1 MAWRAISS
9 APAFTWRLCRQHVD
23 KVVLVQEDEIAGAM
37 RWALEVPHFAAG
49 GKCCARHRRAAA
61 GLLDL
66 TDRHVAV
73 VTTGRNVSLETLR
86 SILE

>member
-1 MAWRAISS
+1 MAGNIERTSI
-9 APAFTWRLCRQHVD
+9 TWRLCRQHVD
-23 KVVLVQEDEIAGAM
+23 QVVLVEEDEIAGAM
-37 RWALEVPHFAAG
+37 RWAMEVPHLLLEGSAALG
-49 GKCCARHRRAAA
+49 IAALRP

-86 SILE
+86 SVLE